1 MAERI
6 AGLRGKAPAEHLAMG
21 TLEHY
26 VKGTLPRAP
35 RSLDY
40 SNKVKNYPMAL
51 NDTYGDCLAPGTRLL
66 TSDLEWKAVEKLEV
80 GDTLVGF
87 DENVTEGETRQYRSS
102 VVERVERMI
111 KPCYDLTFEDG
122 TVIRASFDHQWLKGR
137 RGSAGDNWLTTE
149 QLVCGEEKASHL
161 TKVFTPWD
169 SGEYVTRA
177 HAYAYGYLA
186 AAVDGEGCLAFSS
199 SGTKNRY
206 RNVKEI
212 HFTQRNNEML
222 EMVKSLLNS
231 LGYEYSEKYIESSS
245 LSDNGYYNL
254 VIGKKQQVIRFLGEA
269 RPPRLLNK
277 FNPDSLGSLQ
287 GKKTRLVKK
296 EFVGE
301 QEVIAVQTSTR
312 TFIAEGFASHN
323 CTIAGVIHMLQLV
336 YAEIGE
342 EFAYPG
348 DEAVKET
355 YFKLSNNRDSGLVER
370 MVLDTW
376 MKEGLFGNKIS
387 AYAPVNIKNRNEMM
401 AAIYLFG
408 SVYLGVE
415 MPPNAEQQFEA
426 HQPWHIVNFPEQP
439 TGGHC
444 VVATGYNRFGIDI
457 ITWGATE
464 SMTWGWWEAYGSEA
478 WVVVP
483 EIFVEADHGP
493 VWNIDILAL
502 QQDLNNLDN

>member
-26 VKGTLPRAP
+26 VKGPLYTPP

-51 NDTYGDCLAPGTRLL
+51 NDVYGD
-66 TSDLEWKAVEKLEV
+66 
-80 GDTLVGF
+80 
-87 DENVTEGETRQYRSS
+87 
-102 VVERVERMI
+102 
-111 KPCYDLTFEDG
+111 
-122 TVIRASFDHQWLKGR
+122 
-137 RGSAGDNWLTTE
+137 
-149 QLVCGEEKASHL
+149 
-161 TKVFTPWD
+161 
-169 SGEYVTRA
+169 
-177 HAYAYGYLA
+177 
-186 AAVDGEGCLAFSS
+186 
-199 SGTKNRY
+199 
-206 RNVKEI
+206 
-212 HFTQRNNEML
+212 
-222 EMVKSLLNS
+222 
-231 LGYEYSEKYIESSS
+231 
-245 LSDNGYYNL
+245 
-254 VIGKKQQVIRFLGEA
+254 
-269 RPPRLLNK
+269 
-277 FNPDSLGSLQ
+277 
-287 GKKTRLVKK
+287 
-296 EFVGE
+296 
-301 QEVIAVQTSTR
+301 
-312 TFIAEGFASHN
+312 
-323 CTIAGVIHMLQLV
+323 CTIAGIIHMLQLV

-355 YFKLSNNRDSGLVER
+355 YFKLSNGQDQGLVER

-387 AYAPVNIKNRNEMM
+387 AYAPVNIKNRQEMM

-426 HQPWHIVNFPEQP
+426 HEPWHIVNFPEQAM
-439 TGGHC
+439 GGHC
-444 VVATGYNRFGIDI
+444 IVATGYNRFGIDI

-464 SMTWGWWEAYGSEA
+464 SMTWGWWEEYGSEA
-478 WVVVP
+478 WVVIP